1 MPTTIRFLGPDSVK
15 ADSKEKVPTDVKK
28 TKMKDTKMKDTKMKE
43 TDVKKTKMKETDV
56 KKTKMKAKKAN
67 PKDDAKVKIKK

>member
-28 TKMKDTKMKDTKMKE
+28 TKMKNTKMKDTKIKE
-43 TDVKKTKMKETDV
+43 TNV

>member
-43 TDVKKTKMKETDV
+43 TDVKKTKMK
-56 KKTKMKAKKAN
+56 AKKAN

>member
-28 TKMKDTKMKDTKMKE
+28 TKMKNTKMKDTKI
-43 TDVKKTKMKETDV
+43 KETDV

>member
-28 TKMKDTKMKDTKMKE
+28 TKMKNTKMRWMSLEQKSTKLQFSI
-43 TDVKKTKMKETDV
+43 
-56 KKTKMKAKKAN
+56 
-67 PKDDAKVKIKK
+67 PI

>member
-28 TKMKDTKMKDTKMKE
+28 TKMKNTKMKE
-43 TDVKKTKMKETDV
+43 TDVKKTKI
-56 KKTKMKAKKAN
+56 KAKKAN

>member
-28 TKMKDTKMKDTKMKE
+28 TKMKNTKMKD
-43 TDVKKTKMKETDV
+43 TKMKETDV